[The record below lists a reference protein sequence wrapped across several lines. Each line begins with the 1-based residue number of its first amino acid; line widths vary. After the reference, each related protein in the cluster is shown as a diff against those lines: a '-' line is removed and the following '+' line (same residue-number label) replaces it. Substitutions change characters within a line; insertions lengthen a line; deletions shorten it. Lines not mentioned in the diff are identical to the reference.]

1 MRSLTI
7 GHFIRRYRYV
17 SIRKLSRVVWILAML
32 EMKQFPKIIGLHFV
46 IITLR
51 QWYNR
56 GRLQQP
62 CSCTKQFPL
71 IIAVLINESRKELT
85 TGIVHEKQCLVFQRF
100 KVSVV
105 ENIFTGPPPTCS
117 FSSFTFSPNGIT
129 VKPGRFGTY
138 SLSFCYQGRMLNRD
152 GRWSCI
158 IECNKVFL
166 LFWSVGKVRDHEILA
181 KRSKVNG
188 LQFPVR
194 NALFKDGGFGAS
206 RLHSTAQ
213 WSDKTI

>member
-7 GHFIRRYRYV
+7 GHFIRRYRYFN
-17 SIRKLSRVVWILAML
+17 IRKLSSVVWILEML
-32 EMKQFPKIIGLHFV
+32 EMKQFPKIIGQHFV

-71 IIAVLINESRKELT
+71 IIAVLINEVEKNSRRALFMRNNAWFSSALKSAQSRTYLLDLHLRAALLLSHLVRMVLLLNQDAL
-85 TGIVHEKQCLVFQRF
+85 GRIALVFVI
-100 KVSVV
+100 KGACLTGMDDGVV
-105 ENIFTGPPPTCS
+105 
-117 FSSFTFSPNGIT
+117 
-129 VKPGRFGTY
+129 
-138 SLSFCYQGRMLNRD
+138 
-152 GRWSCI
+152 
-158 IECNKVFL
+158 
-166 LFWSVGKVRDHEILA
+166 FWSVGKVRGHEILA

-213 WSDKTI
+213 WLDNDLRLVKQ